1 MNEDT
6 VIYVQCPHCKKGW
19 YGKFL
24 GYKEHWNEH
33 DVHILDEYMIQGWN
47 PTNLTEPIHCL
58 NCHKDYTPLEK
69 EMTNEMGP
77 YGEVECIVYKD
88 CELMQMPEF
97 VAKCLTTCVG
107 H

>member
-1 MNEDT
+1 MEDDL

-24 GYKEHWNEH
+24 GTKSHYNE
-33 DVHILDEYMIQGWN
+33 DGKHILDEYIVQGWN

-58 NCHKDYTPLEK
+58 NCHKDYTVFEK
-69 EMTNEMGP
+69 EIILEDGD
-77 YGEVECIVYKD
+77 ECIVYKKPYAIVRK
-88 CELMQMPEF
+88 MSEF
-97 VAKCLTTCVG
+97 VAERLITCVG